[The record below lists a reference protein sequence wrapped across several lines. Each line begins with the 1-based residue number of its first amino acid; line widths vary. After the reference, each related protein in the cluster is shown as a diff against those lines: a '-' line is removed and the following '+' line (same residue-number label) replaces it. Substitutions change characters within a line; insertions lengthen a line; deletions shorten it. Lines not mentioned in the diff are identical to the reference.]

1 MHITYENPPTRPGA
15 LVAHL
20 SGVFNV
26 DAAGQLWESASQLVD
41 KETRFVVFDFTRVT
55 VLTSAGIG
63 ILIRLFTRLK
73 GYEGGLAIFGC
84 SSKIREIF
92 NIVMV
97 DEILKVR
104 DNEDQAWD
112 AIKEISPKPGEAETK
127 EVPGSPR
134 VVS

>member
-1 MHITYENPPTRPGA
+1 MHVTYENPPGREEA

-41 KETRFVVFDFTRVT
+41 EETRFVVFDFTRVT

-63 ILIRLFTRLK
+63 ILIRLYTRLK
-73 GYEGGLAIFGC
+73 GYEGGLAVFGC

-92 NIVMV
+92 TIVMV
-97 DEILKVR
+97 EEILKVR
-104 DNEDQAWD
+104 DTEAEAWD
-112 AIKEISPKPGEAETK
+112 AIEEISAKPDGTEEK
-127 EVPGSPR
+127 
-134 VVS
+134 

>member
-41 KETRFVVFDFTRVT
+41 KETRFVVFDFTKVT

-63 ILIRLFTRLK
+63 ILIRLFTRLQ
-73 GYEGGLAIFGC
+73 GYGGGLAVFGC

-92 NIVMV
+92 SIVMV
-97 DEILKVR
+97 EEILKVR
-104 DNEDQAWD
+104 DT
-112 AIKEISPKPGEAETK
+112 EAEAWESLNT
-127 EVPGSPR
+127 
-134 VVS
+134 